1 MSNTEFTENLETK
14 VKSLFLMSFTLHVI
28 SQEIVL
34 VYLYVRGEDTYVEM
48 EFIMLICLEEINLN
62 KEFFGKKLEHS

>member
-34 VYLYVRGEDTYVEM
+34 VYLDVRGEDTYVEM